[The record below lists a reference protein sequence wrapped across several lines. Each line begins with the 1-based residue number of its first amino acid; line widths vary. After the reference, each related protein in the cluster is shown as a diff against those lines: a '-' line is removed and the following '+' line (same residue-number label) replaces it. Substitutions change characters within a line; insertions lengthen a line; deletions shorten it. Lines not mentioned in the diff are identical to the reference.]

1 MVSVADTAK
10 RVLDEQGRT
19 QVWVINQMNSIHPAL
34 EMDRNKLSSI
44 LTGKRKMT
52 GDELIGFCKALQIS
66 PDEFIREKPEKEVV

>member
-1 MVSVADTAK
+1 MVSVANTAK
-10 RVLDEQGRT
+10 RVLNEQGRT
-19 QVWVINQMNSIHPAL
+19 QVWVINRMNAIFPSL

-66 PDEFIREKPEKEVV
+66 PDEFLKEKEVV